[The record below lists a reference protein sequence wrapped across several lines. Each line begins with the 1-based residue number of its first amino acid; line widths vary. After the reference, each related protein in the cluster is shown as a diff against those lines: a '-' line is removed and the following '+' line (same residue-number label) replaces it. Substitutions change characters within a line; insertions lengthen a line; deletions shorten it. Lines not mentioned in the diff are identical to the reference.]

1 MCTEVVQE
9 LGNYRIKQLATFILS
24 SQKEE
29 SHPLIKVRRIML
41 VYILKSFTVFL
52 LWLQSLL
59 SVFTTITR

>member
-52 LWLQSLL
+52 L
-59 SVFTTITR
+59 